1 MNLLKFTTLLFLFF
15 CVLSV
20 PFSCYYDNEEELYG
34 TQTGVCDTAAV
45 KYSTFI
51 KPLMENNC
59 TSCHSATGTQPD
71 YVLDTYDAVKI
82 SATDGALVLRTN
94 DVDSP
99 MPQSGLLPACD
110 RLKIEAWVKAGAPNN

>member
-1 MNLLKFTTLLFLFF
+1 MNLLRISTVLFLLFFA
-15 CVLSV
+15 LSV

-34 TQTGVCDTAAV
+34 VQNGVCDTATV

-51 KPLMENNC
+51 KPLMDNQC
-59 TSCHSATGTQPD
+59 VSCHSATGSQSD
-71 YVLDTYDAVKI
+71 YVLDTYEAVKI

-94 DVDSP
+94 DTGSP

-110 RLKIEAWVKAGAPNN
+110 RSKIEAWVKAGAPNN